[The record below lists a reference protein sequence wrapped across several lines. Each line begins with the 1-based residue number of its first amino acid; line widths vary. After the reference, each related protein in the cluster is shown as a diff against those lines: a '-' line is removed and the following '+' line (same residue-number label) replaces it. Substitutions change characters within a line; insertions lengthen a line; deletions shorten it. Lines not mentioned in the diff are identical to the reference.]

1 MTLISSPARSKVSV
15 ADVIADRF
23 ISSLA
28 EGVAPWQKPW
38 ASVSPSNGVSRKAYR
53 GVNAF
58 LLAWFGNDDYFVS
71 FKQAQALGG
80 MVEKGTKGL
89 PIVFW
94 KRVESK
100 DKKDSYL
107 VCRYSTVFPVSK
119 CGLPNFKRANRVIDF
134 TPSER
139 AEAIVKRVTCPV
151 SFGGSKAYYTPSKHQ
166 IQMPVADSFK
176 SVANYYAT
184 LFHEVGHSLAESHSA
199 EGFGSSEY
207 AKEELVAELFAS
219 IALNECGLL
228 GEVNFENSKAYLAGW
243 LKALSDDKSL
253 IQKAATE
260 AFKRWEKLKGAETEE
275 AGGEDE

>member
-1 MTLISSPARSKVSV
+1 MTTTTSSARSKVSV

-23 ISSLA
+23 ISSLS

-38 ASVSPSNGVSRKAYR
+38 ASVSPSNGVSRKPYR

-80 MVEKGTKGL
+80 MVEKGSKGL

-94 KRVESK
+94 KRMDTK

-139 AEAIVKRVTCPV
+139 AEALLKRVSCPV
-151 SFGGSKAYYTPSKHQ
+151 SFGGSKAFYTPAKHQ

-184 LFHEVGHSLAESHSA
+184 LFHEVGHSLAESHSTD
-199 EGFGSSEY
+199 GFGSSDY

-253 IQKAATE
+253 IQKSATE
-260 AFKRWEKLKGAETEE
+260 AFKRWEKLKVAEAEGEE
-275 AGGEDE
+275 GEGE